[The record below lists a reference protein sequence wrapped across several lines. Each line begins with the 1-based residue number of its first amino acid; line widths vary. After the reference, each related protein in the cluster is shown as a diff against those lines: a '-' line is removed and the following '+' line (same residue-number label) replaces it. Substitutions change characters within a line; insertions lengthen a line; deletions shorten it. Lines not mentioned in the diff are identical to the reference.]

1 MHGASIRLLAMFL
14 ATLLSMSMLVSPSPL
29 EEEIVD
35 HVDSQTSALTF
46 GSSSGSNFVI
56 DPGVGTN
63 ILVNITNNAS
73 ITDNAN
79 VSIVSSSGWNIV
91 WARNSVPSIGDDIEI
106 NSNEL
111 VWIQF
116 RVDVPYVE
124 NGAPLAGS
132 KHTISVKAISEID
145 GLESFWNFTIE
156 ITEVAGI
163 SIDSHDEIASIEPGQ
178 KILLPVSLRNT
189 GNYLS
194 NLVIQVQ
201 PMLDSGLPIE
211 GTIPAQ
217 SFTNDGWT
225 VGTFDLYKI
234 ENLGAN
240 ESGIVLIE
248 YAAPYR
254 DSAEIKVRISAYNE
268 DEPMDIQRVNQT
280 VNIERTRGVS
290 IEFDDPNICRTI
302 IPQTNNNSE
311 TCHQNL
317 TITNTGNFEDEFVL
331 QVLSNPIWSTV
342 ELGTTTISL
351 DKGETANG
359 IDVEIGILNDTLAR
373 KTGEVTIGAFISG
386 ELIVIEKHEIIV
398 DSVIGWKIESTNTT
412 VENENLTLILTF
424 ENTGNDLDGIMVSL
438 DMDVTS
444 NFGLIPPENAIT
456 DYSSGNIR
464 FFELRDI
471 EPGDS
476 ISFSAFATTP
486 RGLEMNGTAQLE
498 VMVQSI
504 RQPDLNFSYIENI
517 DYLGENYREIESDEE
532 PSVYS
537 ELISKGINF
546 LSEWNGL
553 VLTVIV
559 VAVGSILLNRA
570 LIKREEDM
578 KRHRAKSTPN
588 PPRERVAD
596 WTKKFE
602 QRNNTNPV
610 HIESE
615 IVDAATFVLDHH
627 SREADL
633 KEAASIAFDLIEK
646 KEIPSLSEVLMPKKD
661 VTKKDIVKTA
671 DIVPS
676 KTIGKVTDS
685 AESTDT
691 DFDLDL

>member
-1 MHGASIRLLAMFL
+1 MHGASIRLLTMFL
-14 ATLLSMSMLVSPSPL
+14 AALLTMSMMVSPSPL
-29 EEEIVD
+29 EEEIVG
-35 HVDSQTSALTF
+35 HVDTQTSALTF

-79 VSIVSSSGWNIV
+79 VSIISSSGWNIV

-116 RVDVPYVE
+116 RVDVPFVE

-132 KHTISVKAISEID
+132 KHPISVRAISEID
-145 GLESFWNFTIE
+145 GLESYWNFTIE
-156 ITEVAGI
+156 VTEVAGI
-163 SIDSHDEIASIEPGQ
+163 SIDSHDEIANIEPGQ

-189 GNYLS
+189 GNYQS

-201 PMLDSGLPIE
+201 PMLDSGLPVE
-211 GTIPAQ
+211 GQIPSQ
-217 SFTNDGWT
+217 SFVHDGWV

-240 ESGIVLIE
+240 ESGTVLIE

-254 DSAEIKVRISAYNE
+254 ASDEIKVRISAYNE
-268 DEPMDIQRVNQT
+268 NEPFDIHRVNQT

-290 IEFDDPNICRTI
+290 IEFDDSNICRTI
-302 IPQTNNNSE
+302 SPQTNNNSE

-317 TITNTGNFEDEFVL
+317 AITNTGNFEDEFVL

-342 ELGTTTISL
+342 ELGTTMISL

-359 IDVEIGILNDTLAR
+359 IDVEIGILNDTTAR

-398 DSVIGWKIESTNTT
+398 DSVIDWEIESMNTT
-412 VENENLTLILTF
+412 VENENLTLTLTF

-456 DYSSGNIR
+456 DYSSENIR

-471 EPGDS
+471 EPGQS

-504 RQPDLNFSYIENI
+504 RQPDLNFSCIEDI
-517 DYLGENYREIESDEE
+517 DYLGENYREIESDEV

-578 KRHRAKSTPN
+578 KRHRAKLTPS
-588 PPRERVAD
+588 PPRESVGD

-602 QRNNTNPV
+602 EKNKTNTV
-610 HIESE
+610 EIESE

-633 KEAASIAFDLIEK
+633 KEANSLAFDLIEK
-646 KEIPSLSEVLMPKKD
+646 KEIPTLGEALMPKKD
-661 VTKKDIVKTA
+661 ANKEKTVKTA

-685 AESTDT
+685 TDSTDT

>member
-1 MHGASIRLLAMFL
+1 MHGASIRLLTMFL
-14 ATLLSMSMLVSPSPL
+14 AALLTMSMMVSPSPL
-29 EEEIVD
+29 EEEIVG
-35 HVDSQTSALTF
+35 HVDTQTSALTF

-79 VSIVSSSGWNIV
+79 VSIISSSGWNIV

-116 RVDVPYVE
+116 RVDVPFVE

-132 KHTISVKAISEID
+132 KHPISVRATSEID
-145 GLESFWNFTIE
+145 GLESYWNFTIE
-156 ITEVAGI
+156 VTEVAGI
-163 SIDSHDEIASIEPGQ
+163 SIDSHDEIANIEPGQ

-189 GNYLS
+189 GNYPS

-201 PMLDSGLPIE
+201 PMLDSGLPVE

-217 SFTNDGWT
+217 SFTNDGWA

-240 ESGIVLIE
+240 ESGTVLIE

-254 DSAEIKVRISAYNE
+254 ASAEIKVRISAYNE
-268 DEPMDIQRVNQT
+268 DEPLDIQRVNQT

-302 IPQTNNNSE
+302 FPQTINNSE

-317 TITNTGNFEDEFVL
+317 AITNTGNFEDEFEL

-342 ELGTTTISL
+342 ELGATTISL

-359 IDVEIGILNDTLAR
+359 IDVEIGILNDTMAR

-398 DSVIGWKIESTNTT
+398 DSVIDWKIESTNTT
-412 VENENLTLILTF
+412 VENENLTLTLTF

-456 DYSSGNIR
+456 DYSSENIR
-464 FFELRDI
+464 FFELRDV
-471 EPGDS
+471 EPGES

-504 RQPDLNFSYIENI
+504 RQPALNFSCIENI
-517 DYLGENYREIESDEE
+517 DYLGENYREIESDED

-570 LIKREEDM
+570 LIKRQEDM

-588 PPRERVAD
+588 PPREKVAD

-602 QRNNTNPV
+602 ERNNTNPV

-627 SREADL
+627 SSEADL
-633 KEAASIAFDLIEK
+633 KDAASIAFDLIEK
-646 KEIPSLSEVLMPKKD
+646 KEIPTLGEVLMPKKD
-661 VTKKDIVKTA
+661 ANKKNTVKTA

-685 AESTDT
+685 DESTDT

>member
-106 NSNEL
+106 NSDEL

-517 DYLGENYREIESDEE
+517 DYLGENYREIESGEE